1 MHPSIAIVLTLAVS
15 YLIGAIPFAVVAMW
29 GTGIDITKAG
39 SRNPGFNNVWRVSN
53 FRRSMVSLAG
63 DLSKGGFAVFL
74 LSSPADAD
82 WFRWALGLA
91 AVAGHCWTP
100 FLRFNGGKGVATMAG
115 ALLYLE
121 PPITSCL
128 SGALPHASM
137 VRPPDGLGPG
147 RRDLIDDDDVDDRHR
162 HQRSARSRVRRLR
175 IWRSCHRC
183 DSSHSKHQ
191 ANCFEVS
198 LRAKNLLHDE
208 VDRFGF
214 D

>member
-121 PPITSCL
+121 PPIASVCL
-128 SGALPHASM
+128 VLYPTL
-137 VRPPDGLGPG
+137 RWFG
-147 RRDLIDDDDVDDRHR
+147 RRMGWVQEGAISSMTTMLTIAIVISVLRGPESGVFAFGGLAIVVIRHIPNIR
-162 HQRSARSRVRRLR
+162 QIV
-175 IWRSCHRC
+175 
-183 DSSHSKHQ
+183 SK
-191 ANCFEVS
+191 
-198 LRAKNLLHDE
+198 
-208 VDRFGF
+208 
-214 D
+214 